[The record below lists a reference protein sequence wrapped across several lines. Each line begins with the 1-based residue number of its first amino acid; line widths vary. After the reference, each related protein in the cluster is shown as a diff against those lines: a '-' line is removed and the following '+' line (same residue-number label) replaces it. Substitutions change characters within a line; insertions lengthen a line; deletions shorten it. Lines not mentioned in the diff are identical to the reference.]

1 MAGTSFHFPS
11 EPKIE
16 NKIRTFS
23 LSSKVRRCYKKDSV
37 LCDSFFSVRVIL
49 FKLMPIGCCEKPF
62 CETNSRDLHEYL
74 EGGKLRARTVKIPKG
89 SHFDKRLSFITDR
102 LTANMSIKLW

>member
-23 LSSKVRRCYKKDSV
+23 LSPKVRRCYNKDSV

-62 CETNSRDLHEYL
+62 
-74 EGGKLRARTVKIPKG
+74 VKQIAKIYMNIWKVE
-89 SHFDKRLSFITDR
+89 S
-102 LTANMSIKLW
+102 